1 MIRMN
6 LENCKD
12 QFKNNCEFLFIG
24 QIQFINAFQSLIIYE
39 FNNKISFLGSMAV
52 KLWKSDKMIENKI
65 HRIFHFQNLAQRYL
79 ELISIFK

>member
-6 LENCKD
+6 KVNCKD
-12 QFKNNCEFLFIG
+12 QIKNNCELIFIG

-39 FNNKISFLGSMAV
+39 FNNKISFLGNMTA
-52 KLWKSDKMIENKI
+52 KLWKSEKMIENKI
-65 HRIFHFQNLAQRYL
+65 HKIFHFQNLAQRYL